1 VAVDKRALIA
11 VVLSI
16 AFLMVY
22 QQFFVPPPAPVKKET
37 PRTAAD
43 KAAHPSDTGSAADTG
58 RTDDKSTSKDSAK
71 DATSSKD
78 SGVETLVER
87 QISEEPSTVEK
98 LVKVDT
104 SLYTAVFSSRGGVI
118 KSFHIKEY
126 KDKQSKPVELVPSDA
141 EVPALA
147 MGQSRDFS
155 FAKHNFGIS
164 SGDITVAPGNSGKLV
179 FEYAAGA
186 VMVRRTYTFSGSGY
200 RIDLRDETAGLG
212 EYYITPGAG
221 FGKSG
226 ETGYGAHIGPVLL
239 NDMDREEFEADK
251 PPSDMKTFSKK
262 IRWVANEDKYFFA
275 AIVPVSD
282 KPDKPEAMVWGAN
295 GKTMVAIKCAP
306 GVNDFIIFA
315 GPKKEELLIPLEL
328 SLEHIVD
335 FGYFSIIARPIFW
348 LLKFINGFVGN
359 WGFSIIVLTMVVRIP
374 FIPLINKGQRS
385 MKKLQKIQPMM
396 TEIREKYKKDAQRMQ
411 TELMELYKKHK
422 VNPMGGCLPIVI
434 QIPVF
439 FALYKVLLVAIE
451 LRGAPFMFWIHDLS
465 EKDPYYILPV
475 IMGGTMFLQQK
486 MTPSGMD
493 PMQAKI
499 MLMMPIVFT
508 FMFLS
513 FPSGLV
519 VYWLISNIFGIT
531 QQYYVNKRKD

>member
-1 VAVDKRALIA
+1 MEVAVEKRALIA

-16 AFLMVY
+16 AFLMFY
-22 QQFFVPPPAPVKKET
+22 QQFFMPPPVPQKKEP
-37 PRTAAD
+37 PRAAAEKTAPAISD
-43 KAAHPSDTGSAADTG
+43 KTAGDKPAAGGS
-58 RTDDKSTSKDSAK
+58 R
-71 DATSSKD
+71 
-78 SGVETLVER
+78 VETLVER
-87 QISEEPSTVEK
+87 QASDEASSAEK
-98 LVKVDT
+98 LVTVET
-104 SLYTAVFSSRGGVI
+104 TLYSAVFSSRGGVI
-118 KSFHIKEY
+118 KSFRLKEY
-126 KDKQSKPVELVPSDA
+126 TDKQSQPVELVPA
-141 EVPALA
+141 NTGVPALA

-155 FAKHNFGIS
+155 FAGRNFAIS
-164 SGDITVAPGNSGKLV
+164 SGDITVAAGDSGKLI
-179 FEYAAGA
+179 FEYASGA
-186 VMVRRTYTFSGSGY
+186 VLVRRTYTFGGASY

-212 EYYITPGAG
+212 EYYITPGTG

-239 NDMDREEFEADK
+239 DDVSREEFDASK
-251 PPSDMKTFSKK
+251 PPSEMKTFAKK
-262 IRWVANEDKYFFA
+262 VRWVANEDKYFFA

-282 KPDKPEAMVWGAN
+282 KPEKPAALVWGDN
-295 GKTMVAIKCAP
+295 GKTVAAIKGSP

-315 GPKKEELLIPLEL
+315 GPKKEEILSPLEL

-348 LLKFINGFVGN
+348 LLKFINGFIGN
-359 WGFSIIVLTMVVRIP
+359 WGFSIIALTMVVRIP
-374 FIPLINKGQRS
+374 FIPLISKGQRS
-385 MKKLQKIQPMM
+385 MKKLQKIQPLMN
-396 TEIREKYKKDAQRMQ
+396 EIREKYKKDAQRMQ

-451 LRGAPFMFWIHDLS
+451 LRGAPFMFWIKDLS

-475 IMGGTMFLQQK
+475 VMGGTMFLQQK

-493 PMQAKI
+493 PTQAKI
-499 MLMMPIVFT
+499 MLLMPIIFT
-508 FMFLS
+508 FMFLN

-519 VYWLISNIFGIT
+519 VYWLVSNIFGIV
-531 QQYYVNKRKD
+531 QQFYVNKRKD